1 MADASNEAKEGD
13 HARPPKAT
21 GAELG
26 TGIGQLI
33 DRRQA
38 SGQHGTLD

>member
-1 MADASNEAKEGD
+1 MPDVSNEAKEGD
-13 HARPPKAT
+13 YVRPSKAT
-21 GAELG
+21 GAEVG
-26 TGIGQLI
+26 TGLGQLI